1 MHSLFTSYHVFS
13 LPPPFLSSFRF
24 PFSRNISV
32 STGSMTMCGS
42 LTMKSSYE
50 EAVSCL
56 SSLITSSRRTGA
68 SNLEDRFNLMF
79 HYLKMLDLDDSM
91 SQLKVIHVAG
101 TKGKGSTCTFSES
114 ILRCYGFRTGLFTSP
129 HLMDVRERFR
139 IDGVEISEEKFVKY
153 FWWCWKILQEKTD
166 DKIPMPTYFRF
177 LALLAFKIFTAEKV
191 DVAVLE
197 VGLGGK
203 YDATNV
209 VEAPIVCGI
218 SSLGYDHMDILGSTL
233 NEIAGAKAGI
243 FKKGVAAY
251 TVPQPAA
258 AMSALE
264 HRASELGVFLKVVQ
278 PLDETSLKGQP
289 LGLQGDHQ
297 LINAALAVALVR
309 TWLQK
314 TGHGDLISLDGS
326 NNGPLSEQVKRGL
339 TTASLQG
346 RAQRVQLQ
354 DDDIS
359 PGNLVFYLDG
369 AHTPESM
376 EICARWFS
384 HAVKEENQRQ
394 PLKDCRQVLVFN
406 CMSVRDPELLLPRLF
421 GACAHQGVQFSKAIF
436 VPNQSQYN
444 KLGSIIAP
452 PPQPQKA
459 DLTWQL
465 ALQQVWEELLH
476 SDKGERS
483 SVFRSLPEAVN
494 CIKEMA
500 RQNKSTRCQV
510 LVTGSLHLV
519 GDILRLIKK

>member
-1 MHSLFTSYHVFS
+1 
-13 LPPPFLSSFRF
+13 
-24 PFSRNISV
+24 
-32 STGSMTMCGS
+32 
-42 LTMKSSYE
+42 
-50 EAVSCL
+50 
-56 SSLITSSRRTGA
+56 
-68 SNLEDRFNLMF
+68 
-79 HYLKMLDLDDSM
+79 
-91 SQLKVIHVAG
+91 
-101 TKGKGSTCTFSES
+101 
-114 ILRCYGFRTGLFTSP
+114 
-129 HLMDVRERFR
+129 
-139 IDGVEISEEKFVKY
+139 
-153 FWWCWKILQEKTD
+153 
-166 DKIPMPTYFRF
+166 MPTYFRF

-197 VGLGGK
+197 VGLGEK

-264 HRASELGVFLKVVQ
+264 HHASELGVFLEVVQ
-278 PLDETSLKGQP
+278 PLDEASLKGQP
-289 LGLQGDHQ
+289 LALQGDHQ

-314 TGHGDLISLDGS
+314 TGHGDLISLDS
-326 NNGPLSEQVKRGL
+326 NNNGPLSEQVNRGL

-384 HAVKEENQRQ
+384 RAVKEENQQQ
-394 PLKDCRQVLVFN
+394 PLKDYRQVLLFN
-406 CMSVRDPELLLPRLF
+406 CMSVRDPKLLLPRLF

-444 KLGSIIAP
+444 KLGSTIAL

-465 ALQQVWEELLH
+465 TLQQVWEELLH
-476 SDKGERS
+476 SDKGESS

-500 RQNKSTRCQV
+500 RQNKSTHCQV